1 MKKRMSLTEFESES
15 ILSEMEKLSV
25 YGGLSGCNEATE
37 YSPGNGNCNCKCTI
51 YSESTCGL

>member
-1 MKKRMSLTEFESES
+1 MKKRTSLTELESGS

-37 YSPGNGNCNCKCTI
+37 
-51 YSESTCGL
+51 